1 MKKSRFTET
10 QIVGILKEAEGGIA
24 MADILR
30 THGISGATF
39 YKWRSKYGGLEASEL
54 KRVKE
59 LEQLTCPEI
68 FRPNAFRDNG
78 SFNLR
83 SRYEESTVFR
93 RTDCSDIARGRS

>member
-39 YKWRSKYGGLEASEL
+39 YKWRSKYWTDLIFSTTP
-54 KRVKE
+54 KE
-59 LEQLTCPEI
+59 RI
-68 FRPNAFRDNG
+68 FDNL
-78 SFNLR
+78 SP
-83 SRYEESTVFR
+83 
-93 RTDCSDIARGRS
+93 